1 MEAKPGRTE
10 LSRARSVHFTL
21 DKEGTDQ
28 VTMQDACLYYYYV
41 AVSRSDGPGNASD
54 LFVCRNRSM
63 IRAE

>member
-1 MEAKPGRTE
+1 MEAKPGRRE
-10 LSRARSVHFTL
+10 LSRAQSALFTL
-21 DKEGTDQ
+21 DKEGTGQ
-28 VTMQDACLYYYYV
+28 VTMQDACLYYV